1 MNDAPRSQRADQTDC
16 DVAEHARDR
25 PDRGRGLCP
34 DGGDLHRPL
43 RIANL
48 DRPRLG
54 GGVRLCACRC
64 RHTYRSAH
72 DFKELTR
79 MSFET
84 FALIW
89 PIISIGG
96 IAAVAVALVLLQ
108 DRAWRRKA
116 R

>member
-1 MNDAPRSQRADQTDC
+1 
-16 DVAEHARDR
+16 
-25 PDRGRGLCP
+25 
-34 DGGDLHRPL
+34 
-43 RIANL
+43 
-48 DRPRLG
+48 
-54 GGVRLCACRC
+54 
-64 RHTYRSAH
+64 
-72 DFKELTR
+72 